1 MDDRSVHETE
11 RRVKTFLH
19 DRYDQLTLEE
29 LRVLRAYA
37 KKRLAINRAKG
48 QNRMAAEREW
58 QIAVIDGIRAERIG
72 NGRRSRKGPR

>member
-1 MDDRSVHETE
+1 M
-11 RRVKTFLH
+11 KTFLH

-29 LRVLRAYA
+29 LGVLRAHA

-48 QNRMAAEREW
+48 QNRMAQEHEW

-72 NGRRSRKGPR
+72 HGRRSRRRSCGS